1 MITSFYPDF
10 VNAMYHSPL
19 TPVHTSGRRATARR
33 KATSKVTGEAE
44 GEATGKARA
53 TNAST
58 KRGRRTCTRLPYSRG
73 RPPHA
78 QPGPSGGRAHRAC
91 ESNGAGNGGATR
103 EHGRGSALTASA
115 PGLATQSQVP
125 GPTTRKSMGQ
135 NQLSQ
140 PRNGCKSK
148 PNRGGKLCSAGSNFG
163 LAKRIIG
170 QFRVSWWHEV
180 VAPNGKGPS
189 LVRCRGYACACC
201 P

>member
-103 EHGRGSALTASA
+103 EHGRGSALAASA

-148 PNRGGKLCSAGSNFG
+148 PIGVANCVRPALISVSQNGSSASFGSPG
-163 LAKRIIG
+163 AARLLERTG
-170 QFRVSWWHEV
+170 RQLTDV
-180 VAPNGKGPS
+180 PTD
-189 LVRCRGYACACC
+189 L
-201 P
+201 

>member
-33 KATSKVTGEAE
+33 KATSKVTGKAE
-44 GEATGKARA
+44 GEATGKART

-91 ESNGAGNGGATR
+91 ESNGAGNGGATC
-103 EHGRGSALTASA
+103 EHGRGSALAASA
-115 PGLATQSQVP
+115 ARAGHAVP
-125 GPTTRKSMGQ
+125 GSVQLRAKVWVKTNCHNQETVANQSRIGVANSVRPALISVSQNGSSASLVPPGGTRL
-135 NQLSQ
+135 LSEDHV
-140 PRNGCKSK
+140 RNGHLSSI
-148 PNRGGKLCSAGSNFG
+148 R
-163 LAKRIIG
+163 
-170 QFRVSWWHEV
+170 
-180 VAPNGKGPS
+180 
-189 LVRCRGYACACC
+189 
-201 P
+201 